1 MIGSSGPGIHEH
13 IGRLDI
19 TVHQSGGMSGI
30 QG

>member
-13 IGRLDI
+13 IGRLNI
-19 TVHQSGGMSGI
+19 TVYQAGGMSRI